1 MKKEITELLA
11 KHAKT
16 DAKRLNI
23 RDTVVQGFTL
33 RVGSSG
39 TKSFAMMMR
48 DNFGRNRTFTIG
60 GYPEISVKEA
70 RAMAEKIRHG
80 VRYGGV
86 SAPARNG
93 DQQHSRV
100 TLNDLLDEAEPIFAV
115 SRKGWRP
122 RGNPGSKSNMR
133 ATIETVFTPL
143 LSAPVEALTEEDVA
157 RAIRAYTPSR
167 PINGKTSA
175 NGQISRA
182 MSYLAPVLDWAAHR
196 GKFVKIGAGRLP
208 RLATPVLR
216 RVFDPSSNDPTIERV
231 RRRVLSIEELA
242 AVLPLLV
249 YPAPEK
255 LRRRNLLPLNDFGPV
270 AMKFLFL
277 TLARRE
283 EVATARWRD
292 FDFRN
297 GVWTKPT
304 VKAMG
309 GGDRE
314 QSLPLSQAALALLKG
329 LPGYAQ
335 GSPDDYV
342 FPNGRGGPLDNWDRI
357 SAAIYDA
364 SGTTGWTR
372 HDVRRTSATLLEEL
386 DVSIHIV
393 DDILAHTNR
402 FRNAAVSGSAGH
414 YMIATRILN
423 TTEDPKQAA
432 LNKLA
437 SAYDLIVIEA
447 SKAIAA

>member
-23 RDTVVQGFTL
+23 KDTVVQGFTL
-33 RVGSSG
+33 RIGRSG
-39 TKSFAMMMR
+39 AKSFAMMMR
-48 DNFGRNRTFTIG
+48 DKSGRNRTYTVG
-60 GYPEISVKEA
+60 GYPEFSVKEA
-70 RAMAEKIRHG
+70 RAMAERIRHG

-86 SAPARNG
+86 SAPTRTG
-93 DQQHSRV
+93 DEQRSSV
-100 TLNDLLDEAEPIFAV
+100 TLGDLLDEAQPIFAA

-133 ATIETVFTPL
+133 STIETVFAPL
-143 LSAPVEALTEEDVA
+143 LSDPVEALTEEDIA
-157 RAIRAYTPSR
+157 RAIRTYTPSR
-167 PINGKTSA
+167 PIKGKTTA

-196 GKFVKIGAGRLP
+196 GKFAKIGAGRL
-208 RLATPVLR
+208 RRIDTPVLR
-216 RVFDPSSNDPTIERV
+216 LVYDPSSNDPTIKGFRT
-231 RRRVLSIEELA
+231 RVLSVGELT
-242 AVLPLLV
+242 AVLPLLL
-249 YPAPEK
+249 YPAPEQ
-255 LRRRNLLPLNDFGPV
+255 LRRPRLLLPNDFGPV

-283 EVATARWRD
+283 EAATARWRD

-309 GGDRE
+309 GRDRA
-314 QSLPLSQAALALLKG
+314 QSLPLSQAALALLRA
-329 LPGYAQ
+329 LPGYAH
-335 GSPDDYV
+335 GLPDDYV

-357 SAAIYDA
+357 SAAIYEA
-364 SGTTGWTR
+364 SGTAGWTR
-372 HDVRRTSATLLEEL
+372 HDVRRTGATLLEEL
-386 DVSIHIV
+386 GVAVQTV
-393 DDILAHTNR
+393 DEILAHTNR
-402 FRNAAVSGSAGH
+402 FRSASVSGSAGH
-414 YMIATRILN
+414 YMVATRILN
-423 TTEDPKQAA
+423 TTEDPKEAA

-437 SAYDLIVIEA
+437 SAYDLIVLEA